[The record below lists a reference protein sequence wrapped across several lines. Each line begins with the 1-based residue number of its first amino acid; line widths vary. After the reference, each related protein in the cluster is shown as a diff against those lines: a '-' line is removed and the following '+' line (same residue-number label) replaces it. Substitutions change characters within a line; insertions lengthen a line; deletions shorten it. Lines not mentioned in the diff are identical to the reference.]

1 MVRIY
6 DCSFCGKEI
15 EPGTGT
21 MMVTRDN
28 VLRFDSRKCKRSFEM
43 KRDPRKLKWTTKY
56 ERKIVTAE
64 AVASKEKGR
73 KTKAAPKVE
82 APKETAKKTTKKAA
96 KAKKE

>member
-6 DCSFCGKEI
+6 DCNFCGKEI

-21 MMVTRDN
+21 MLVTRDS
-28 VLRFDSRKCKRSFEM
+28 VLRFDSRKCKRSHDM

-64 AVASKEKGR
+64 ELASKAKSKKVSVSKTFKG
-73 KTKAAPKVE
+73 KKPK
-82 APKETAKKTTKKAA
+82 KGAK
-96 KAKKE
+96 